1 MVERSLDIV
10 LEFTICCGPVLL
22 VIKFIVV
29 DADVVRHQ
37 GNNRACELNVSR
49 ATVNNMMSIDAAPG
63 AWRFY
68 GICGIRAPLDAA
80 RAHDVDAAED
90 LEPN

>member
-37 GNNRACELNVSR
+37 GNSSVCELNVSR
-49 ATVNNMMSIDAAPG
+49 ATVSSMMSIDAAR
-63 AWRFY
+63 AH

>member
-1 MVERSLDIV
+1 MLRPGSWRYYVQGLDAEVIRHRGSCSICER
-10 LEFTICCGPVLL
+10 
-22 VIKFIVV
+22 
-29 DADVVRHQ
+29 
-37 GNNRACELNVSR
+37 VSS
-49 ATVNNMMSIDAAPG
+49 MMCVGAAPG